1 MSLADRLQQVLE
13 NIARAAEKSGRRP
26 EDVQLV
32 AVTKTMPVPV
42 IKEAIGLGVTRI
54 GENKVQEIR
63 EKYDQIDED
72 VEWHMIGHLQSNKV
86 KYILDKVALIHS
98 LDRMSLAWELEKK
111 AAKKGVQVPV
121 LVQVNVA
128 EEESKFGL
136 RVPEVLPF
144 LEKLADFPHIA
155 VKGLM
160 TMAPY
165 VSDPEQTRP
174 VFSGLRELRDKIAA
188 QKYEHVRMEI
198 LSMGM
203 TNDYQVA
210 IEEGATMVRIGSAI
224 FGERRYT

>member
-155 VKGLM
+155 VRGLM

>member
-188 QKYEHVRMEI
+188 QKYEHVRMDI